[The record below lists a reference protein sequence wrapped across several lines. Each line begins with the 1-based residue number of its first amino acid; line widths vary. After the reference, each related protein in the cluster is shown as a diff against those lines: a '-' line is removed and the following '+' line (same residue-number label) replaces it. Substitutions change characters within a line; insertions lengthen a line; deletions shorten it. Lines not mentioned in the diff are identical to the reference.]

1 MRTRRRIVDGL
12 VYAGLV
18 LALIW
23 AVLPM
28 YLVLTTSIKIGTD
41 AFTLTPKL
49 IGFEPTFKH
58 YEFVIKGVHQE
69 FLRFF
74 INSIIVSTGSVII
87 ALGVSIPAGYVLAR
101 YNFSGKRLFG
111 IFLLLP
117 RAIPPIAMLLPFFFF
132 YSRVGLMDS
141 LVGLIL
147 VYVQLNLSIGVWMLR
162 EFIAEIPLELEEA
175 ALVDGC
181 TRLGLIRRIVLPLAA
196 PGIAATAILLLI
208 FSWNEFLF
216 AFSLA
221 GARARTAPVSVYNF
235 VGVEEVL
242 WGELHAAGT
251 MVVLPVI
258 IFSLLVQRRMAAGLT
273 AGAVTG

>member
-12 VYAGLV
+12 VYFGL
-18 LALIW
+18 LIVFVW

-28 YLVLTTSIKIGTD
+28 YLVLITSIKHQTD
-41 AFTLTPKL
+41 AFTLVPKL
-49 IGFEPTFKH
+49 INFAPTFEH
-58 YEFVIKGVHQE
+58 YGDVIAGTQQP
-69 FLRFF
+69 FTRFF
-74 INSIIVSTGSVII
+74 VNSIIVSIGSVIV
-87 ALGVSIPAGYVLAR
+87 ALAVSIPAGYVLAR
-101 YNFSGKRLFG
+101 YNFRGKRAFSL
-111 IFLLLP
+111 FLLLP
-117 RAIPPIAMLLPFFFF
+117 RAIPPIAMLLPFFFLWTRF
-132 YSRVGLMDS
+132 GLMDT
-141 LVGLIL
+141 LHGLIL

-181 TRLGLIRRIVLPLAA
+181 TRMQLIVRIVLPLAA

-221 GARARTAPVSVYNF
+221 GATARTAPISVFNF
-235 VGVEEVL
+235 VGVEQVS
-242 WGELHAAGT
+242 WGQLHAAGT
-251 MVVLPVI
+251 MVVLPVM
-258 IFSLLVQRRMAAGLT
+258 IFALLVQRRMAAGLT

>member
-1 MRTRRRIVDGL
+1 MRRNRRLVDGI
-12 VYAGLV
+12 VYAGLI
-18 LALIW
+18 AAFIW
-23 AVLPM
+23 SVLPM
-28 YLVLTTSIKIGTD
+28 YLVLTTSVKVQTD
-41 AFTLTPKL
+41 AFSLTPKL
-49 IGFEPTFKH
+49 LFFEFTWEHYKNVIG
-58 YEFVIKGVHQE
+58 GVHQD

-74 INSIIVSTGSVII
+74 VNSIIVSIGSVIV

-101 YNFSGKRLFG
+101 FEFRGKRAFG

-117 RAIPPIAMLLPFFFF
+117 RAIPPIAMLLPFFFLWT
-132 YSRVGLMDS
+132 RLGLMDTLQG
-141 LVGLIL
+141 LVLI
-147 VYVQLNLSIGVWMLR
+147 YVQLNLSIGVWMLR
-162 EFIAEIPLELEEA
+162 EFIAEIPRELEEA

-181 TRLGLIRRIVLPLAA
+181 TRLQLIWRIVLPLAA

-216 AFSLA
+216 AFSVA
-221 GARARTAPVSVYNF
+221 GAKARTAPVSVFNF

-242 WGELHAAGT
+242 WGQLHAAGT

-258 IFSLLVQRRMAAGLT
+258 LFALLVQRRMAAGLT